1 MKKFLRIL
9 VRFITF
15 LPAFAIQA
23 LWYYLVYSLLKE
35 WSTYLNIFLFIY
47 QVFAIIYIF
56 NKREEANYKLLWI
69 TTILIFPFAGIIL
82 YFLAGNKKSAR
93 PIHNKINRN
102 KIYPLDIPS
111 LALQEHTL
119 GDQTM
124 TLLHHLSSYP
134 ITPVSHSKFY
144 PLGDDMFPDMVKAL
158 KEAKHFIF
166 IEYFIIEKGV
176 FWNTIVEILKEK
188 VKEGVVVKVLYDDIG
203 SISTYSIHSQLELK
217 RAGIDLV
224 SFNPII
230 YLAFRLNNRDH
241 RKMMIIDNEIA
252 FSGGVN
258 LADEYIN
265 QKTRFGHWKDIG
277 FFIKGEPVWVYTHLF
292 CLFWNAYSK
301 HKIDERKLY
310 RPELDTQEAKTKSL
324 TYFDSPYFDEAISN
338 RFFVSVLGSAKDYAY
353 FYTPYLIL
361 NDSLKEA
368 FIQASQR
375 GVDVRIFIP
384 GIPDKKMV
392 YSLTLKYA
400 ETLAKYGVKVYRYL
414 PGFVHAK
421 GAVIDDKICSIG
433 SVNLDYRSLYLHFE
447 SNTVFMDSEM
457 VFDVKA
463 DFLKTQEKCEQV
475 HYKKHNIFVKLYRSI
490 LDIFSPLF

>member
-1 MKKFLRIL
+1 MKKFLRVF

-15 LPAFAIQA
+15 LPAFLIQIF
-23 LWYYLVYSLLKE
+23 WYYLVYSLLKE
-35 WSTYLNIFLFIY
+35 WSSYLNIFLFIY

-56 NKREEANYKLLWI
+56 NKREEANYKLLWVI
-69 TTILIFPFAGIIL
+69 IILIFPLAGIIL

-93 PIHNKINRN
+93 PIHKKIDQNK
-102 KIYPLDIPS
+102 KADLDLPS
-111 LALQEHTL
+111 LVLSEHTL

-134 ITPVSHSKFY
+134 ITSVSHSKY
-144 PLGDDMFPDMVKAL
+144 YALGDEMFSDMIKAL

-166 IEYFIIEKGV
+166 IEYFIIEKGI

-188 VKEGVVVKVLYDDIG
+188 VQEGVIVKVLYDDIG
-203 SISTYSIHSQLELK
+203 SISTYSIHSQLDLK

-224 SFNPII
+224 AFNPLR
-230 YLAFRLNNRDH
+230 YLTFRLNNRDH
-241 RKMMIIDNEIA
+241 RKMMIIDNEIV

-265 QKTRFGHWKDIG
+265 QKVRFGHWKDIG

-310 RPELDTQEAKTKSL
+310 RPLLESKEPKTKSL

-338 RFFVSVLGSAKDYAY
+338 RFFVSILGSAREYAY

-375 GVDVRIFIP
+375 GVDVRIIIP
-384 GIPDKKMV
+384 EIPDKKMV

-400 ETLAKYGVKVYRYL
+400 ETLAKYGVKVYRYT

-421 GAVIDDKICSIG
+421 GAVVDDKICSIG

-447 SNTVFMDSEM
+447 SNTIFMDSEM
-457 VFDVKA
+457 VFDLKT
-463 DFLKTQEKCEQV
+463 DFLQTQEKCERV
-475 HYKKHNIFVKLYRSI
+475 LYKKHNIFVQLYRSI
-490 LDIFSPLF
+490 LDIISPLF